1 MKGAYILELWL
12 DYDKQITIGKLGVI
26 NFKKGRYFYVGSSQ
40 NNVEKRIAYHMKDD
54 KKIHWHI
61 DYLTTSKDFIKIQA
75 KIFESC
81 KKEKECEISA
91 DLGKKY
97 FSIDGFGCSDCRCKS
112 HLFYDEK
119 LN

>member
-12 DYDKQITIGKLGVI
+12 DYDTQVIIGKLGMI
-26 NFKKGRYFYVGSSQ
+26 DFRKGRYFYVGSSQ
-40 NNVEKRIAYHMKDD
+40 NNVEKRVARHMKDN

-61 DYLTTSKDFIKIQA
+61 DYLTTSKAFRKIGA
-75 KIFESC
+75 KIFESD

-91 DLGKKY
+91 KLGKKY
-97 FSIDGFGCSDCRCKS
+97 SSIEGFGCSDCQCKS

-119 LN
+119 LD